1 MTKKV
6 LYFSLLIILIQSCG
20 SSSSVTNNFSIQ
32 KRKYN
37 KGWNVKDLFQHKQND
52 EASVVDVKSKNQ
64 DKEQVLVKNEKLKT
78 ELVQENST
86 YQLESEITATASNV
100 KTPELV
106 VQGDLKEPMDNP
118 SLENSKISESEH
130 LNTTSDS
137 TESSKT
143 LKDKSEKIPDMLFR
157 VFFIIGF
164 SIAIITII
172 LTLLNLAGDAALAF
186 LVVLFFADITSLFIV
201 LALLIRRAKNENLYK
216 EPGYL
221 VVFTEILFG
230 IISVIALATWVNN
243 AFG

>member
-1 MTKKV
+1 MKNSFYILT
-6 LYFSLLIILIQSCG
+6 LLLIVLNSCG

-52 EASVVDVKSKNQ
+52 EAAVVDMKSKNQ

-130 LNTTSDS
+130 LNTTSDT

-143 LKDKSEKIPDMLFR
+143 LEDKSEKIPDMLFR

-164 SIAIITII
+164 SIAIITIV

-186 LVVLFFADITSLFIV
+186 LLILFLVDVTSLFIV
-201 LALLIRRAKNENLYK
+201 LALLVKRAKNKNLYK

-221 VVFTEILFG
+221 VVLTELFFG
-230 IISVIALATWVNN
+230 IISATALILFIEY
-243 AFG
+243 AF